1 MILTSYIHSCLEVLS
16 EESME
21 DASVEA
27 NSEDKWNEVD
37 QSKNNKEI
45 YLSELISI
53 NFFLWIE
60 PKDERYV

>member
-16 EESME
+16 EESMK

-53 NFFLWIE
+53 NFFL
-60 PKDERYV
+60 